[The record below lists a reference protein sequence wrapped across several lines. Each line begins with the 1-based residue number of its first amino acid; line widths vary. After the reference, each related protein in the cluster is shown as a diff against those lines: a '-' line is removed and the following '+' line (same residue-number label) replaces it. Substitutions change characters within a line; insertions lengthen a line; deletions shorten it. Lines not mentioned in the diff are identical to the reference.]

1 MLQRGWDG
9 GKKING
15 RKRFVVV
22 DSLGYWIEVVVVPAS
37 VPERAGAEALFREME
52 AGEMSAS
59 LGTILADGGFE
70 GEEWQEKIYQQ
81 FGLEVEVVK
90 RSDEAEGFEL
100 LPQRWIVERSFGWM
114 NYYRRLSKDYE
125 GHVKLSRS
133 WMLWAMIDKILHTL
147 EPDW

>member
-9 GKKING
+9 GKRING

-37 VPERAGAEALFREME
+37 VPERAGAEALFGKME
-52 AGEMSAS
+52 GQEMSAS
-59 LGTILADGGFE
+59 LQTILADGGFE
-70 GEEWQEKIYQQ
+70 GQEWQEKIHQQ
-81 FGLEVEVVK
+81 FGLEVEVIK

-133 WMLWAMIDKILHTL
+133 WMLWAMVDKILHTL
-147 EPDW
+147 EPEW

>member
-1 MLQRGWDG
+1 
-9 GKKING
+9 
-15 RKRFVVV
+15 
-22 DSLGYWIEVVVVPAS
+22 
-37 VPERAGAEALFREME
+37 
-52 AGEMSAS
+52 MSAS

-114 NYYRRLSKDYE
+114 NYYQPLEQRLRRPCQAQSVVDAV
-125 GHVKLSRS
+125 GHDRQDTPR
-133 WMLWAMIDKILHTL
+133 WL

>member
-9 GKKING
+9 AKRLSG

-22 DSLGYWIEVVVVPAS
+22 DTLGYWLEVVVLPAS
-37 VPERAGAEALFREME
+37 VPERAGAEETFWRLVGRQMC
-52 AGEMSAS
+52 AS
-59 LGTILADGGFE
+59 LELMWADGGFA
-70 GEEWQEKIYQQ
+70 GREWEQKMERQ
-81 FGLEVEVVK
+81 FGFEIEIVK
-90 RSDEAEGFEL
+90 RSDEAEGFEV
-100 LPQRWIVERSFGWM
+100 LPVRWVVERSFGWM

-125 GHVKLSRS
+125 GHVQLSRA

>member
-1 MLQRGWDG
+1 MLQRGYDA

-22 DSLGYWIEVVVVPAS
+22 DSLGYWIEVLILPAS
-37 VPERAGAEALFREME
+37 VPERAGAEELFWEMKGQAVCE
-52 AGEMSAS
+52 KLSV
-59 LGTILADGGFE
+59 ILADGGFE
-70 GEEWQEKIYQQ
+70 GQKWQEKIYQQ
-81 FGLEVEVVK
+81 FGLEVEVIK
-90 RSDEAEGFEL
+90 RSDDAQGFEL

-114 NYYRRLSKDYE
+114 NYYRRLSKDYQ

-133 WMLWAMIDKILHTL
+133 WMLWAMIDKMLHTL